1 MEYTSTKAVV
11 ATVATTVLAFLGALQ
26 VALTDGSVSSTE
38 WITIAVATIT
48 AATGVGVSTYA
59 SPANKP
65 KSEV

>member
-26 VALTDGSVSSTE
+26 VALVDNAVSSTE
-38 WITIAVATIT
+38 WITIATATIM
-48 AATGVGVSTYA
+48 AATGVGISTYA

-65 KSEV
+65 KTEV

>member
-26 VALTDGSVSSTE
+26 VALTDNVVSSTE
-38 WITIAVATIT
+38 WITIVVATIT
-48 AATGVGVSTYA
+48 AGTGVGISTYA

-65 KSEV
+65 KTEV